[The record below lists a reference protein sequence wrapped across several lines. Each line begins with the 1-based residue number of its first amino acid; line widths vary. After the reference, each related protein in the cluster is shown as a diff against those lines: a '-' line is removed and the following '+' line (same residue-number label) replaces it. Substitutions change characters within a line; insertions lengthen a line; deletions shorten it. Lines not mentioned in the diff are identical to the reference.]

1 MSAPSSGGP
10 VTARRAAPV
19 IRGCCRHCRA
29 AIEQLRPSMWIDDT
43 GGARC
48 AEDALVDVASSRSGL
63 QGYEVVLHEPLG
75 GAR

>member
-1 MSAPSSGGP
+1 
-10 VTARRAAPV
+10 
-19 IRGCCRHCRA
+19 
-29 AIEQLRPSMWIDDT
+29 MWIDDT